1 MNFEFFISKKISK
14 SLFNENNVSSR
25 IIKIAITAITV
36 GIVIILISISC
47 GLGLQGEIKKKL
59 TALSGDLKISYYDN
73 NNSFISLNPINLVE
87 INKEKWFDTDK
98 IKYIYSYVNKAVLF
112 KTTANFDGGILKG
125 IDSAF
130 PLHDFESYLIEGR
143 FLDLKK
149 SKSLEILISSKT
161 SEKLS
166 LKVGDLVNAFFY
178 SFSNSK
184 FPKKGTFKVV
194 GVYNT
199 GFVDFDEKF
208 SFTGIEV
215 LQKINGWNNTEVGG
229 IELIVNKNFKTAKYK
244 QDIYDSLPSN
254 IDIQSVDEL
263 YSGIFSWISMFDFNI
278 IVILIVVVF
287 VAILNIIIAIIIL
300 VIEKSRLIGLMKI
313 FGATQSKIQKIFLL
327 VALNIIAKGLFVGNF
342 LGLTILYIQH
352 KFNFVKLDPSNYFVD
367 SVPVEFSLP
376 NIVFVNF
383 LIIISSTFA
392 FWIPMKIISRMETVK
407 VLKIK

>member
-1 MNFEFFISKKISK
+1 M
-14 SLFNENNVSSR
+14 
-25 IIKIAITAITV
+25 
-36 GIVIILISISC
+36 
-47 GLGLQGEIKKKL
+47 
-59 TALSGDLKISYYDN
+59 
-73 NNSFISLNPINLVE
+73 
-87 INKEKWFDTDK
+87 
-98 IKYIYSYVNKAVLF
+98 
-112 KTTANFDGGILKG
+112 
-125 IDSAF
+125 
-130 PLHDFESYLIEGR
+130 
-143 FLDLKK
+143 
-149 SKSLEILISSKT
+149 
-161 SEKLS
+161 
-166 LKVGDLVNAFFY
+166 
-178 SFSNSK
+178 
-184 FPKKGTFKVV
+184 
-194 GVYNT
+194 
-199 GFVDFDEKF
+199 
-208 SFTGIEV
+208 
-215 LQKINGWNNTEVGG
+215 
-229 IELIVNKNFKTAKYK
+229 IVNKNFKTAKYK

-313 FGATQSKIQKIFLL
+313 FGATQAKIQKIFLL